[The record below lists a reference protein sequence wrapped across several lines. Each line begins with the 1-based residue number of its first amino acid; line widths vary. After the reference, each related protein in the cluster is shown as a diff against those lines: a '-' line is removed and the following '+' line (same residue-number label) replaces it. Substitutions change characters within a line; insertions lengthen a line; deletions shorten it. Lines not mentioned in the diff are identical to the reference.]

1 MNKPYMTNV
10 KGAQRAIG
18 IAASLGLAILCQSA
32 LAHGGG
38 VIIGNGGGSWV
49 CRETSGAIRWS
60 KLVDLFEATG
70 EFSLELNH
78 YSGSAHEVVEQVKS
92 RIAAASPSFFNAL
105 APYIQDLN
113 DLKSNPPAVTYITNI
128 EQIIDDSF
136 YRIKPAPSLCAGG
149 SVAYEQVV
157 NYKNDGFI
165 LVQSEIFNS
174 FDSNVQAALIL
185 HEAIY
190 KYRRQVRLDTDSVAT
205 RRMVGLIFSTVST
218 DDLKKELEALGERE
232 VGNLGMKFS
241 PLQPG
246 TFMMGAGGGWLE
258 KPLLLHQVTLTQPF
272 EIQKTTVT
280 QAQYTQLMGVNP
292 SFFSKAEY
300 CEKTYE
306 VRDRV
311 PMCPDNPVDSVSYD
325 DVQAFIAKLND
336 MEKDGYIYR
345 LPTEAEWEYAARGG
359 TTTAYY
365 FGNNF
370 YGKNGKLDE
379 DYGWFDTNNA
389 NQTHEVAQ
397 KIPNPYDLYDMLGNI
412 AQWTSDWYADYQ
424 AGPATDPTGPSTGV
438 YHVARPGGCSSMGD
452 LWEPSS
458 DHQYSAARTWKL
470 PAAHSSCMGF
480 RLVRV
485 RRN

>member
-1 MNKPYMTNV
+1 MTNV

-18 IAASLGLAILCQSA
+18 IAAGLGLAIICQSA
-32 LAHGGG
+32 IAHGGG

-49 CRETSGAIRWS
+49 CRETSGTIRWS

-70 EFSLELNH
+70 EFSLVLNH
-78 YSGSAHEVVEQVKS
+78 YSGSTHEVVEQVKS

-128 EQIIDDSF
+128 EQTIDDSF

-149 SVAYEQVV
+149 TVAYEQVV

-165 LVQSEIFNS
+165 LVQSEIFSS

-190 KYRRQVRLDTDSVAT
+190 KYRREVRLDTDSVAT
-205 RRMVGLIFSTVST
+205 RRMVGLIFSTVSS
-218 DDLKKELEALGERE
+218 DDLKKELDALGERE
-232 VGNLGMKFS
+232 VGNLGMRFS

-246 TFMMGAGGGWLE
+246 TFMLGAAG
-258 KPLLLHQVTLTQPF
+258 PRSDPNQHQVTLTQPF
-272 EIQKTTVT
+272 EMQKTTVT
-280 QAQYTQLMGVNP
+280 QSQYAQLMGINP
-292 SFFSKAEY
+292 SFFSKPEY
-300 CEKTYE
+300 CTKTYE
-306 VRDRV
+306 VRNGV
-311 PMCPDNPVDSVSYD
+311 PMCPNNPVDSVSYD

-336 MEKDGYIYR
+336 MEKDGYVYR
-345 LPTEAEWEYAARGG
+345 LPTEAEWEYAAKGG

-365 FGNNF
+365 FGDDF
-370 YGKNGKLDE
+370 YGKSGKLDE
-379 DYGWFDTNNA
+379 DYGWFDTNYDWH
-389 NQTHEVAQ
+389 THEVAQ

-424 AGPATDPTGPSTGV
+424 DGPATDPTGPSTGA
-438 YHVARPGGCSSMGD
+438 YRVARPSGCPTMGGSWD
-452 LWEPSS
+452 PSFRQ
-458 DHQYSAARTWKL
+458 QYSAARSWKL